1 MAENALQTAQS
12 FMQDVL
18 APDVREL
25 KVKVDSL
32 DKRIDSLE
40 RHMNQ
45 RFEALEKRM
54 DERFEAFEKRMDE
67 RFEAFEKRMD
77 ERFASLEKRTDDRFA
92 AMQAQNDAN
101 MREVLGAI
109 KRLELMTENIG
120 LRATTELRERVA
132 VLEARAA

>member
-67 RFEAFEKRMD
+67 RF
-77 ERFASLEKRTDDRFA
+77 ASLEKRTDDRFA

-109 KRLELMTENIG
+109 ARLELMTENIG
-120 LRATTELRERVA
+120 LRATMEVRERVA

>member
-12 FMQDVL
+12 FMQDVI

-54 DERFEAFEKRMDE
+54 DERFAEFEKRMDD
-67 RFEAFEKRMD
+67 RFKAI
-77 ERFASLEKRTDDRFA
+77 DDRFA
-92 AMQAQNDAN
+92 AAKAQNDAN